1 MPMISQKASGEKCG
15 LIYFIIAILRYQQP
29 PPPQSNM
36 LSGIRVD
43 KKKGKKRKLQQDDA
57 GGAAA
62 APAPAATSSS
72 SEANQA
78 AAEALRARLMG
89 GGSLAGGAAKTSAP
103 TAAVAAASS
112 GNDDVIS
119 RLEKR
124 GKITSSGGD
133 DAKEASAIVLT
144 NEAAAPVQR
153 EQYRREDFR
162 HGARKGKISQRD
174 AAAAASAASRDMTIA
189 DMVAEEKR
197 ERQIG
202 GSTMDETFA
211 RNVARIGSRYKG
223 SEFDQG
229 NQPGASM
236 GADEVDYSGIEGGAD
251 MSMFQDPSAR
261 LTDAARAQRER
272 ARQVARHD
280 RQSAITQKCW
290 WWMESSSFEK
300 HRLLALGNHVSLM
313 LCPSNLALT
322 EYSCYLVPI
331 RHAESF
337 RACEDEVWDE
347 VQRFRTS
354 LRQMFAKTGQGV
366 LFCET
371 VLPSK
376 NLWQARME
384 VVPVPKRVEQD
395 AAMYFKSALTEQAEE
410 WGTHTKL
417 LSTREKGLR
426 RTIPKGFSYFNCE
439 FENGGF
445 AQIIE
450 TSAFPR
456 DFALDT
462 IAGMMQLDPVR
473 FKRKQRPKDG
483 DKAMV
488 LSFAKRWKE
497 FDWTL
502 ELD

>member
-1 MPMISQKASGEKCG
+1 
-15 LIYFIIAILRYQQP
+15 
-29 PPPQSNM
+29 M
-36 LSGIRVD
+36 LSGIRVG
-43 KKKGKKRKLQQDDA
+43 KKKGKKRKLQQEEL
-57 GGAAA
+57 GSAAA
-62 APAPAATSSS
+62 APALATAVATASS

-78 AAEALRARLMG
+78 AAEALRAKLMG
-89 GGSLAGGAAKTSAP
+89 GGRLARSTAKTSAP
-103 TAAVAAASS
+103 TTPTTAAVPS
-112 GNDDVIS
+112 GNDDVIF

-124 GKITSSGGD
+124 GKITSAGD
-133 DAKEASAIVLT
+133 DAKEAASIVLT

-174 AAAAASAASRDMTIA
+174 AAAAASAASRGMSIA

-197 ERQIG
+197 ERQQAG
-202 GSTMDETFA
+202 GGNMDETYA

-272 ARQVARHD
+272 ARQVAQHD
-280 RQSAITQKCW
+280 RQSAITNRCW

-322 EYSCYLVPI
+322 DYSCYLVPI

-354 LRQMFAKTGQGV
+354 LRRMFAKTGQGV

-439 FENGGF
+439 FADGGF

-450 TSAFPR
+450 TSNFPR

-473 FKRKQRPKDG
+473 FKRKQKPKDG

-488 LSFAKRWKE
+488 LSFSKTWKE

>member
-1 MPMISQKASGEKCG
+1 
-15 LIYFIIAILRYQQP
+15 
-29 PPPQSNM
+29 M
-36 LSGIRVD
+36 LSGIRVG
-43 KKKGKKRKLQQDDA
+43 KKKGKKRKLQGEQQQEEGA
-57 GGAAA
+57 SGAAD
-62 APAPAATSSS
+62 
-72 SEANQA
+72 ANQA
-78 AAEALRARLMG
+78 AADALRARLLG
-89 GGSLAGGAAKTSAP
+89 GGGLGTGSK
-103 TAAVAAASS
+103 TAAAAAPPASL
-112 GNDDVIS
+112 GNEDVIS

-124 GKITSSGGD
+124 GKITSDTKQYDGD
-133 DAKEASAIVLT
+133 AVVLT
-144 NEAAAPVQR
+144 NEAAATLQR

-162 HGARKGKISQRD
+162 HGARKGKISQKD
-174 AAAAASAASRDMTIA
+174 ATTAAAAASRDMTIA
-189 DMVAEEKR
+189 DMVAEERR
-197 ERQIG
+197 E
-202 GSTMDETFA
+202 SASNMDETYA

-223 SEFDQG
+223 SDFDQG

-236 GADEVDYSGIEGGAD
+236 GADEVDYSGIEGGHD
-251 MSMFQDPSAR
+251 MSMFQDPSSR

-272 ARQVARHD
+272 ARQVAQHD
-280 RQSAITQKCW
+280 RQSAITNKCW
-290 WWMESSSFEK
+290 WWMESASFQR
-300 HRLLALGNHVSLM
+300 HRLLALGNHVYIM

-322 EYSCYLVPI
+322 ELSCYLVPI

-347 VQRFRTS
+347 VQRFHTS
-354 LRQMFAKTGQGV
+354 LRRMFAKTGQGV

-384 VVPVPKRVEQD
+384 VVPVPKRVVQD

-417 LSTREKGLR
+417 LSTKEKGLR

-439 FENGGF
+439 FEDGGF

-450 TSAFPR
+450 TSAFPK

-473 FKRKQRPKDG
+473 FKRKQRPQDG
-483 DKAMV
+483 DKAVV

>member
-1 MPMISQKASGEKCG
+1 
-15 LIYFIIAILRYQQP
+15 
-29 PPPQSNM
+29 M
-36 LSGIRVD
+36 LSGIRVG
-43 KKKGKKRKLQQDDA
+43 KKKGKKRKLQDGQQQQQAEHGSASDNTGQTA
-57 GGAAA
+57 EANKAAA
-62 APAPAATSSS
+62 D
-72 SEANQA
+72 
-78 AAEALRARLMG
+78 ALRARLLG
-89 GGSLAGGAAKTSAP
+89 GGSLGAAANTTASSSATGASAP
-103 TAAVAAASS
+103 PASLD
-112 GNDDVIS
+112 NDDADLLS

-124 GKITSSGGD
+124 GKITSDQTKQDD
-133 DAKEASAIVLT
+133 DANAAAVVLT
-144 NEAAAPVQR
+144 TTEAATAVRR

-162 HGARKGKISQRD
+162 HGARRGKISQRD
-174 AAAAASAASRDMTIA
+174 ATATASAASRDLSVA
-189 DMVAEEKR
+189 DMVAEERR
-197 ERQIG
+197 ERQAGSG
-202 GSTMDETFA
+202 GGGGNMDETYA

-223 SEFDQG
+223 SDFDQG
-229 NQPGASM
+229 KQPGASM
-236 GADEVDYSGIEGGAD
+236 GADEVDYSGVEGGAD
-251 MSMFQDPSAR
+251 MSMFQDPSSR

-272 ARQVARHD
+272 ARQVAQHD
-280 RQSAITQKCW
+280 RQSAITNKCW
-290 WWMESSSFEK
+290 WWMESALFEK

-322 EYSCYLVPI
+322 ELSCYLVPI
-331 RHAESF
+331 GHAESF
-337 RACEDEVWDE
+337 RACEEEVWDE

-354 LRQMFAKTGQGV
+354 LRRMFAKTGQGV

-384 VVPVPKRVEQD
+384 AVPVPLRVEQD

-417 LSTREKGLR
+417 LSTKEKGLR

-439 FENGGF
+439 FEGGGF

-462 IAGMMQLDPVR
+462 IAGMLQLDPVR

-483 DKAMV
+483 DKAMA

>member
-1 MPMISQKASGEKCG
+1 M
-15 LIYFIIAILRYQQP
+15 LIFIHTTLQN
-29 PPPQSNM
+29 NM
-36 LSGIRVD
+36 LSGIRVG
-43 KKKGKKRKLQQDDA
+43 KKKGKKRKLQQEEL
-57 GGAAA
+57 GSAAA
-62 APAPAATSSS
+62 APALATAVATASS

-78 AAEALRARLMG
+78 AAEALRAKLMG
-89 GGSLAGGAAKTSAP
+89 GGRLAGSTAKTSAP
-103 TAAVAAASS
+103 TTPTTAAAPS

-124 GKITSSGGD
+124 GKITSAGD
-133 DAKEASAIVLT
+133 DAKEAASIVLT

-197 ERQIG
+197 ERQQAG
-202 GSTMDETFA
+202 GGNMDETYA

-272 ARQVARHD
+272 ARQVAQHD
-280 RQSAITQKCW
+280 RQSAITNRCW

-322 EYSCYLVPI
+322 DYSCYLVPI

-354 LRQMFAKTGQGV
+354 LRRMFAKTGQGV

-439 FENGGF
+439 FADGGF

-450 TSAFPR
+450 TSNFPR

-473 FKRKQRPKDG
+473 FKRKQKPKDG

-488 LSFAKRWKE
+488 LSFSRTWKE
-497 FDWTL
+497 FDWTV

>member
-1 MPMISQKASGEKCG
+1 
-15 LIYFIIAILRYQQP
+15 
-29 PPPQSNM
+29 
-36 LSGIRVD
+36 
-43 KKKGKKRKLQQDDA
+43 
-57 GGAAA
+57 
-62 APAPAATSSS
+62 
-72 SEANQA
+72 
-78 AAEALRARLMG
+78 MG
-89 GGSLAGGAAKTSAP
+89 GGSLAAKSSAP
-103 TAAVAAASS
+103 APAPAAAAAAAAHVSL
-112 GNDDVIS
+112 GNDDVIA

-124 GKITSSGGD
+124 GKITTSSASAGD
-133 DAKEASAIVLT
+133 DAKAAAIVLT
-144 NEAAAPVQR
+144 DAATDVQR

-197 ERQIG
+197 ERQAG
-202 GSTMDETFA
+202 GSSNMDETFA

-272 ARQVARHD
+272 ARQVAQHD

-300 HRLLALGNHVSLM
+300 HRLLALGNHVSLL

-354 LRQMFAKTGQGV
+354 LRRMFAKTGQGV

>member
-1 MPMISQKASGEKCG
+1 
-15 LIYFIIAILRYQQP
+15 
-29 PPPQSNM
+29 M
-36 LSGIRVD
+36 LSGIRVG
-43 KKKGKKRKLQQDDA
+43 KKKGKKRKLQDEQQQQQQQQQQEEETGSDDA
-57 GGAAA
+57 ANGADSARQTVDANQAAADALRARLLGGGSLGDGKTADQSRAAAA
-62 APAPAATSSS
+62 APAPPA
-72 SEANQA
+72 
-78 AAEALRARLMG
+78 
-89 GGSLAGGAAKTSAP
+89 SL
-103 TAAVAAASS
+103 
-112 GNDDVIS
+112 GNEDVIS

-124 GKITSSGGD
+124 GKITSDTKQSPNGGDGGD
-133 DAKEASAIVLT
+133 DAVVLT
-144 NEAAAPVQR
+144 NEAAATLQR

-162 HGARKGKISQRD
+162 HGARKGKISQKD
-174 AAAAASAASRDMTIA
+174 VTAVATTASRDMTIA

-197 ERQIG
+197 E
-202 GSTMDETFA
+202 SATNMDETYA

-223 SEFDQG
+223 SDFDQG
-229 NQPGASM
+229 KQPGASM

-251 MSMFQDPSAR
+251 MSMFQDPSSR

-272 ARQVARHD
+272 ARQVTQHD
-280 RQSAITQKCW
+280 RQSAITNKCW
-290 WWMESSSFEK
+290 WWMEAASFQR
-300 HRLLALGNHVSLM
+300 HRLLALGNHVYLM

-322 EYSCYLVPI
+322 ELSCYLVPI
-331 RHAESF
+331 QHAESF

-354 LRQMFAKTGQGV
+354 LRRMFAKTGQGV

-384 VVPVPKRVEQD
+384 VVPVPRRVEQD

-417 LSTREKGLR
+417 LTTKEKGLR

-439 FENGGF
+439 FEGGGF

-450 TSAFPR
+450 TNAFPK

-473 FKRKQRPKDG
+473 FKRKQRPQDG
-483 DKAMV
+483 DKAVV

>member
-1 MPMISQKASGEKCG
+1 
-15 LIYFIIAILRYQQP
+15 
-29 PPPQSNM
+29 M
-36 LSGIRVD
+36 LSGIRVG
-43 KKKGKKRKLQQDDA
+43 KKKGQKRKLQQEAADGRQQA
-57 GGAAA
+57 SHAPPPATAPTAAA
-62 APAPAATSSS
+62 SA
-72 SEANQA
+72 EANRA
-78 AAEALRARLMG
+78 AAEALRARLLAGTPGAAAEATVAG
-89 GGSLAGGAAKTSAP
+89 GGGGDADPIA
-103 TAAVAAASS
+103 
-112 GNDDVIS
+112 

-124 GKITSSGGD
+124 GKITTSASGPSSAD
-133 DAKEASAIVLT
+133 EAAIVLT
-144 NEAAAPVQR
+144 DGAAAAVPR
-153 EQYRREDFR
+153 ERYRREDFR
-162 HGARKGKISQRD
+162 HGARKGKVSQRD
-174 AAAAASAASRDMTIA
+174 AAAAASAASRDMSIA
-189 DMVAEEKR
+189 DMVAEERR
-197 ERQIG
+197 ERQQAQAG
-202 GSTMDETFA
+202 GGGGNMDETYA

-223 SEFDQG
+223 SDFAAG
-229 NQPGASM
+229 HGASM

-251 MSMFQDPSAR
+251 MSMFRDPAAR

-272 ARQVARHD
+272 ARQVAQHD
-280 RQSAITQKCW
+280 RHTSITAKCW
-290 WWMESSSFEK
+290 WWMESPAFER
-300 HRLLALGNHVSLM
+300 HRLLALGNHVSLV
-313 LCPSNLALT
+313 LCPSNMALT
-322 EYSCYLVPI
+322 EDSCYLVPL

-337 RACEDEVWDE
+337 RACEEEVWDE
-347 VQRFRTS
+347 VQRFRTA
-354 LRQMFAKTGQGV
+354 LRRMFAAAGRGV

-384 VVPVPKRVEQD
+384 VVPVPPRVEQD

-417 LSTREKGLR
+417 LSTKEKGLR
-426 RTIPKGFSYFNCE
+426 RTVPKGFSYFNCE
-439 FENGGF
+439 FSGGGF

>member
-1 MPMISQKASGEKCG
+1 
-15 LIYFIIAILRYQQP
+15 
-29 PPPQSNM
+29 M
-36 LSGIRVD
+36 LSGIRVG
-43 KKKGKKRKLQQDDA
+43 KKKGKKRKLQQEEA
-57 GGAAA
+57 GGNPLPAAGTGAAA
-62 APAPAATSSS
+62 ASSS
-72 SEANQA
+72 SQANQA
-78 AAEALRARLMG
+78 AAEALRARLKS
-89 GGSLAGGAAKTSAP
+89 GGSLAGTSSTAKPSAP
-103 TAAVAAASS
+103 TAAASAAASS
-112 GNDDVIS
+112 GNDDVIA

-124 GKITSSGGD
+124 GKITSAD
-133 DAKEASAIVLT
+133 NDAREAAAIVLT
-144 NEAAAPVQR
+144 DAAAAPVQR

-174 AAAAASAASRDMTIA
+174 AAAASRDMTIA

-197 ERQIG
+197 ERQTG
-202 GSTMDETFA
+202 GSTMDETYA

-272 ARQVARHD
+272 ARQVAQHD

-322 EYSCYLVPI
+322 DYSCYLVPI

-384 VVPVPKRVEQD
+384 VVPVPKLVEQD

-417 LSTREKGLR
+417 LSTKDKGLR
-426 RTIPKGFSYFNCE
+426 RTIPKAFSYFNCE
-439 FENGGF
+439 FANGGF

-450 TSAFPR
+450 TSNFPR

-473 FKRKQRPKDG
+473 FKRKQKPRDG

-488 LSFAKRWKE
+488 LSFAKKWKE

>member
-1 MPMISQKASGEKCG
+1 
-15 LIYFIIAILRYQQP
+15 
-29 PPPQSNM
+29 M
-36 LSGIRVD
+36 LSGIRVG
-43 KKKGKKRKLQQDDA
+43 KKKGKKRKLQQEEA
-57 GGAAA
+57 GGQPPPAAGAGAAA
-62 APAPAATSSS
+62 ASSS
-72 SEANQA
+72 SQANQA
-78 AAEALRARLMG
+78 AAEALRARLKS
-89 GGSLAGGAAKTSAP
+89 GGSLADSSTAKPSAP
-103 TAAVAAASS
+103 TAAAAAAPSS
-112 GNDDVIS
+112 GNDDVIA
-119 RLEKR
+119 RMEKR
-124 GKITSSGGD
+124 GKITSSAD
-133 DAKEASAIVLT
+133 KDAREAAAIVLT
-144 NEAAAPVQR
+144 DAAAAPVQR

-162 HGARKGKISQRD
+162 HGARRGKISQRD
-174 AAAAASAASRDMTIA
+174 AAAASRDMTIA

-197 ERQIG
+197 ERQTG
-202 GSTMDETFA
+202 GSTMDETYA

-384 VVPVPKRVEQD
+384 VVPVPKRFEQD
-395 AAMYFKSALTEQAEE
+395 AAMYFKSALVEQAEE

-417 LSTREKGLR
+417 LSTKDKGLR
-426 RTIPKGFSYFNCE
+426 RTIPKAFSYFNCE
-439 FENGGF
+439 FANGGF

-450 TSAFPR
+450 TSNFPR

-473 FKRKQRPKDG
+473 FKRKQKPRDG

-488 LSFAKRWKE
+488 LSFAKKWKE